1 MRTLVKTA
9 VKTALFM
16 AAMAALAPGADK
28 PNFSGDWTLDA
39 NKSEFGPMPA
49 PTSMTR
55 KIEHSDPGLT
65 VTQATTGGPQG
76 DQTITAKYSTDGKE
90 TVNQLMGN
98 DVKATANWE
107 GNVLVIAMT
116 ADFGGNQIK
125 LTNKWTLSEDGK
137 TLTDASHIA
146 LPQGEFDMTY
156 VMTKK

>member
-1 MRTLVKTA
+1 MRTLITSVVWIA
-9 VKTALFM
+9 VLVTQVPA
-16 AAMAALAPGADK
+16 ADK

-39 NKSEFGPMPA
+39 SKSEFGPMPA
-49 PTSMTR
+49 PASMTR

-65 VTQATTGGPQG
+65 VTQATSGGPQG
-76 DQTITAKYSTDGKE
+76 DQTATMKYSTDGKE
-90 TVNQLMGN
+90 TINQFMGN
-98 DVKATANWE
+98 DVKSKANWE
-107 GNVLVIAMT
+107 GNALVIAMT

-156 VMTKK
+156 VLTKK